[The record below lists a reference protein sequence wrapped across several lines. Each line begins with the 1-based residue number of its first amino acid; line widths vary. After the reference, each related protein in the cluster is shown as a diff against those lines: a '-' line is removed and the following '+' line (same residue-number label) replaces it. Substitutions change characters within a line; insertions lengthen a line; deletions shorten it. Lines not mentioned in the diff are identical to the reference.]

1 MIAWYKFDNEKNIGA
16 DSSGNGF
23 DAVPAGDNAPVIKEV
38 DGRNAVLISGD
49 GKAAASYL
57 KLPENILKSIS
68 DDDGLCISFWM
79 NLSKGVNV
87 WERLFDFGHS
97 TMGPYFFLT
106 RNLRASCFSGADLL
120 ADPGKGFAEH
130 TWMHVAV
137 VVHGTKNGTL
147 SSAGPQVYVDGELIA
162 DGLIS
167 QTSSGNYRRLREWF
181 AGLKEDGRYVNN
193 FIGRSQF
200 DADPDAN
207 VALSDFRIYDS
218 ALSEGEIVDI
228 VCESI
233 SKKDILEMVC
243 EKYLMAPDKIIT
255 EDIELPTSYMGG
267 KVNVVWK
274 SEDES
279 VLSSDG
285 KVGDFEKAKYIK
297 LSAIL
302 SFDDEKKTIEYYV
315 TVVPKTEVPY
325 ELTIHADSE
334 KVKISDTLY
343 GLFYEDINNAAD
355 GGIYAELVNNRSFE
369 AFTYNT
375 YDPSSGENGKSTGR
389 NHTPLAFWFGDT
401 DKVTPKCEGGLN
413 EHLGI
418 TKPDTSEYYITAK
431 SGAVLYNRGFCDTT
445 AALSMYLKKDEKY
458 DFSIWAK
465 STDNVAK
472 IKVSL
477 VDEDD
482 ALVSDEIV
490 LDGITDA
497 WNKFGESKKLVLTAK
512 KTGYAQLRLIF
523 EGEISIDMVSLM
535 PENVWGADEESTSA
549 TAHANYT
556 GNKNYRLRRDLVEAM
571 RDLHPKFLRF
581 PGGCISEG
589 SFIWENVYDWKDSVD
604 DIEYRKENFNVWGYM
619 MTMGLGYMEY
629 FQLAEDLGA
638 SPLPVMACG
647 VLCQARSDYAN
658 PAGGE
663 LQKKYIKNF
672 TDLIDF
678 AISTDCENNEWA
690 ALRKK
695 MGHEKPFDMHLLGV
709 GNENWG
715 EEFFASFEEF
725 KHAIDEHMEKN
736 YPGYDLTIISTVGAQ
751 ADDDAYKFGW
761 RYLSGNLKDKGAVI
775 AFTDGNESFDE
786 NVEWYK
792 YQKHYMETVA
802 DEHYYRS
809 NAYLYENADR
819 YDYYYRVYKA
829 DGTIDDDNSSKV
841 FVGEYASS
849 DKNTLAGAVAEA
861 AVMTGFENN
870 SDVVRLAATAPLFNK
885 VLYDGA
891 YRWTPDAIWFDNDSV
906 WRTPNYYVQQMFAKY
921 IGDRAVETSFKMY
934 DRAEKKQLIPHG
946 GVSVSVTEADVL
958 LQKIEII
965 SNADGS
971 VLFSQDFAKELNEK
985 ISLIPGSEN
994 YEKQPDGI
1002 LFKATDKAAN
1012 GIYIYDD
1019 SWTDYKVNVTAKRIS
1034 GNGGLFVGAG
1044 LTDISEKNK
1053 NVVEYAVS
1061 MHGYLTGVRVFKDGS
1076 EGYRMGDY
1084 SSSELAGNLR
1094 ECNFEPLEDGKQYVF
1109 TVNYGCGDARG
1120 LQMYYTD
1127 EAGNK
1132 SIVLG
1137 YKLNAYNRVAFNS
1150 VTRDEKNIYAKLV
1163 NKDNVAKKVSVKLDA
1178 YKKVASAEVVMLTA
1192 DKDLA
1197 GVANVNTKEK
1207 EYVVPVKYQTAV
1219 NNQTAEILLPA
1230 NSVAVVVF

>member
-1 MIAWYKFDNEKNIGA
+1 MIAWYKFDDEKNIGA

-23 DAVPAGDNAPVIKEV
+23 DAAPAGDNAPVIKDV
-38 DGRNAVLISGD
+38 DGRKAVVISGD
-49 GKAAASYL
+49 GKVANSYI
-57 KLPENILKSIS
+57 KLPENILKGVS

-79 NLSKGVNV
+79 NLSKGENV

-120 ADPGKGFAEH
+120 ADPGKGFEEH
-130 TWMHVAV
+130 TWIHVAV

-181 AGLKEDGRYVNN
+181 AGLKDDGKYVNN

-218 ALSEGEIVDI
+218 ALSEGDIVDI

-243 EKYLMAPDKIIT
+243 EKYLTAPDKIIT
-255 EDIELPTSYMGG
+255 EDIELPASYMGG

-274 SEDES
+274 SEDEA

-285 KVGDFEKAKYIK
+285 KVGDFEKAKYMK
-297 LSAIL
+297 LSATL
-302 SFDDEKKTIEYYV
+302 SFDDEKKTIEYMV

-325 ELTIHADSE
+325 ELTIHADRE

-418 TKPDTSEYYITAK
+418 AKPDTSEYYVTVK

-472 IKVSL
+472 IKIAL

-482 ALVSDEIV
+482 VLVSDEKE
-490 LDGITDA
+490 LAGISDT
-497 WNKFGESKKLVLTAK
+497 WKKFGEDEKIVLTAK
-512 KTGYAQLRLIF
+512 KTGYAQLRLAF

-535 PENVWGADEESTSA
+535 PENVWGAGEESTSA
-549 TAHANYT
+549 TAHANYI

-658 PAGGE
+658 PAGGS
-663 LQKKYIKNF
+663 LQEKYIRNF

-678 AISTDCENNEWA
+678 AISTDCKNNEWA

-725 KHAIDEHMEKN
+725 KRAIDEHMEKN

-775 AFTDGNESFDE
+775 AFTDGNESFDKE
-786 NVEWYK
+786 VEWYK

-819 YDYYYRVYKA
+819 YDYYYRAYNT
-829 DGTIDDDNSSKV
+829 DGTIDDSNSSKV

-885 VLYDGA
+885 VLSDGA

-906 WRTPNYYVQQMFAKY
+906 WYTPNYYVQQMFAKY
-921 IGDRAVETSFKMY
+921 IGDRAVDTSFKMY
-934 DRAEKKQLIPHG
+934 DKDEKKQLIPHG

-958 LQKIEII
+958 LQKIEIT

-971 VLFSQDFAKELNEK
+971 VLFSQDFANELNEK

-994 YEKQPDGI
+994 YEKQADGI

-1019 SWTDYKVNVTAKRIS
+1019 SWTDYKINVTAKRIS

-1094 ECNFEPLEDGKQYVF
+1094 ECNFEPLQDGKQYVF
-1109 TVNYGCGDARG
+1109 TVNYGCGDAKG
-1120 LQMYYTD
+1120 LKMYYTD

-1132 SIVLG
+1132 SIVLD
-1137 YKLNAYNRVAFNS
+1137 YKLNAYNRVVFNS

-1192 DKDLA
+1192 DKELA

-1219 NNQTAEILLPA
+1219 NNQIAEILLPA

>member
-1 MIAWYKFDNEKNIGA
+1 
-16 DSSGNGF
+16 
-23 DAVPAGDNAPVIKEV
+23 
-38 DGRNAVLISGD
+38 
-49 GKAAASYL
+49 
-57 KLPENILKSIS
+57 
-68 DDDGLCISFWM
+68 
-79 NLSKGVNV
+79 
-87 WERLFDFGHS
+87 
-97 TMGPYFFLT
+97 
-106 RNLRASCFSGADLL
+106 
-120 ADPGKGFAEH
+120 
-130 TWMHVAV
+130 
-137 VVHGTKNGTL
+137 
-147 SSAGPQVYVDGELIA
+147 
-162 DGLIS
+162 
-167 QTSSGNYRRLREWF
+167 
-181 AGLKEDGRYVNN
+181 
-193 FIGRSQF
+193 
-200 DADPDAN
+200 
-207 VALSDFRIYDS
+207 
-218 ALSEGEIVDI
+218 
-228 VCESI
+228 
-233 SKKDILEMVC
+233 
-243 EKYLMAPDKIIT
+243 
-255 EDIELPTSYMGG
+255 
-267 KVNVVWK
+267 
-274 SEDES
+274 
-279 VLSSDG
+279 
-285 KVGDFEKAKYIK
+285 
-297 LSAIL
+297 
-302 SFDDEKKTIEYYV
+302 
-315 TVVPKTEVPY
+315 
-325 ELTIHADSE
+325 
-334 KVKISDTLY
+334 
-343 GLFYEDINNAAD
+343 
-355 GGIYAELVNNRSFE
+355 
-369 AFTYNT
+369 
-375 YDPSSGENGKSTGR
+375 
-389 NHTPLAFWFGDT
+389 
-401 DKVTPKCEGGLN
+401 
-413 EHLGI
+413 
-418 TKPDTSEYYITAK
+418 
-431 SGAVLYNRGFCDTT
+431 
-445 AALSMYLKKDEKY
+445 MYLKKDEKY

-477 VDEDD
+477 VDEDY

-715 EEFFASFEEF
+715 EGFFASFEEF

-819 YDYYYRVYKA
+819 YDYYYRAYKA

-906 WRTPNYYVQQMFAKY
+906 WRTPNYYVQQMFAEY
-921 IGDRAVETSFKMY
+921 IGDHAIDTSFKMY

-1109 TVNYGCGDARG
+1109 TVNYGCGDASG
-1120 LQMYYTD
+1120 LQMY
-1127 EAGNK
+1127 
-1132 SIVLG
+1132 
-1137 YKLNAYNRVAFNS
+1137 
-1150 VTRDEKNIYAKLV
+1150 
-1163 NKDNVAKKVSVKLDA
+1163 
-1178 YKKVASAEVVMLTA
+1178 
-1192 DKDLA
+1192 
-1197 GVANVNTKEK
+1197 
-1207 EYVVPVKYQTAV
+1207 
-1219 NNQTAEILLPA
+1219 
-1230 NSVAVVVF
+1230 

>member
-1 MIAWYKFDNEKNIGA
+1 
-16 DSSGNGF
+16 
-23 DAVPAGDNAPVIKEV
+23 
-38 DGRNAVLISGD
+38 
-49 GKAAASYL
+49 
-57 KLPENILKSIS
+57 
-68 DDDGLCISFWM
+68 
-79 NLSKGVNV
+79 
-87 WERLFDFGHS
+87 
-97 TMGPYFFLT
+97 
-106 RNLRASCFSGADLL
+106 
-120 ADPGKGFAEH
+120 
-130 TWMHVAV
+130 
-137 VVHGTKNGTL
+137 
-147 SSAGPQVYVDGELIA
+147 
-162 DGLIS
+162 
-167 QTSSGNYRRLREWF
+167 
-181 AGLKEDGRYVNN
+181 
-193 FIGRSQF
+193 
-200 DADPDAN
+200 
-207 VALSDFRIYDS
+207 
-218 ALSEGEIVDI
+218 
-228 VCESI
+228 
-233 SKKDILEMVC
+233 
-243 EKYLMAPDKIIT
+243 
-255 EDIELPTSYMGG
+255 
-267 KVNVVWK
+267 
-274 SEDES
+274 
-279 VLSSDG
+279 
-285 KVGDFEKAKYIK
+285 
-297 LSAIL
+297 
-302 SFDDEKKTIEYYV
+302 
-315 TVVPKTEVPY
+315 
-325 ELTIHADSE
+325 
-334 KVKISDTLY
+334 
-343 GLFYEDINNAAD
+343 
-355 GGIYAELVNNRSFE
+355 
-369 AFTYNT
+369 
-375 YDPSSGENGKSTGR
+375 
-389 NHTPLAFWFGDT
+389 
-401 DKVTPKCEGGLN
+401 
-413 EHLGI
+413 
-418 TKPDTSEYYITAK
+418 
-431 SGAVLYNRGFCDTT
+431 
-445 AALSMYLKKDEKY
+445 
-458 DFSIWAK
+458 
-465 STDNVAK
+465 
-472 IKVSL
+472 
-477 VDEDD
+477 
-482 ALVSDEIV
+482 
-490 LDGITDA
+490 
-497 WNKFGESKKLVLTAK
+497 
-512 KTGYAQLRLIF
+512 
-523 EGEISIDMVSLM
+523 
-535 PENVWGADEESTSA
+535 
-549 TAHANYT
+549 
-556 GNKNYRLRRDLVEAM
+556 M

-658 PAGGE
+658 PAGGS
-663 LQKKYIKNF
+663 LQEKYIKNF

-678 AISTDCENNEWA
+678 AISTDCKNNEWA

-775 AFTDGNESFDE
+775 AFTDGNESFDKE
-786 NVEWYK
+786 VEWYK

-819 YDYYYRVYKA
+819 YDYYYRAYNT
-829 DGTIDDDNSSKV
+829 DGTIDDNNSSKV

-885 VLYDGA
+885 VLSDGA

-906 WRTPNYYVQQMFAKY
+906 WYTPNYYVQQMFAKY
-921 IGDRAVETSFKMY
+921 IGDRAVDTSFKMY
-934 DRAEKKQLIPHG
+934 DKDEKKQLIPHG

-958 LQKIEII
+958 LQKIEIT

-971 VLFSQDFAKELNEK
+971 VLFSQDFANELNEK

-994 YEKQPDGI
+994 YEKQADGI

-1019 SWTDYKVNVTAKRIS
+1019 SWTDYKINVTAKRIS

-1094 ECNFEPLEDGKQYVF
+1094 ECNFEPLQDGKQYVF
-1109 TVNYGCGDARG
+1109 TVNYGCGDAKG
-1120 LQMYYTD
+1120 LKMYYTD

-1132 SIVLG
+1132 SIVLD
-1137 YKLNAYNRVAFNS
+1137 YKLNAYNRVVFNS

-1192 DKDLA
+1192 DKELA

-1219 NNQTAEILLPA
+1219 NNQTAEILLHA

>member
-1 MIAWYKFDNEKNIGA
+1 
-16 DSSGNGF
+16 
-23 DAVPAGDNAPVIKEV
+23 
-38 DGRNAVLISGD
+38 
-49 GKAAASYL
+49 
-57 KLPENILKSIS
+57 
-68 DDDGLCISFWM
+68 
-79 NLSKGVNV
+79 
-87 WERLFDFGHS
+87 
-97 TMGPYFFLT
+97 
-106 RNLRASCFSGADLL
+106 
-120 ADPGKGFAEH
+120 
-130 TWMHVAV
+130 
-137 VVHGTKNGTL
+137 
-147 SSAGPQVYVDGELIA
+147 
-162 DGLIS
+162 
-167 QTSSGNYRRLREWF
+167 
-181 AGLKEDGRYVNN
+181 
-193 FIGRSQF
+193 
-200 DADPDAN
+200 
-207 VALSDFRIYDS
+207 
-218 ALSEGEIVDI
+218 
-228 VCESI
+228 
-233 SKKDILEMVC
+233 
-243 EKYLMAPDKIIT
+243 
-255 EDIELPTSYMGG
+255 
-267 KVNVVWK
+267 
-274 SEDES
+274 
-279 VLSSDG
+279 
-285 KVGDFEKAKYIK
+285 
-297 LSAIL
+297 
-302 SFDDEKKTIEYYV
+302 
-315 TVVPKTEVPY
+315 
-325 ELTIHADSE
+325 
-334 KVKISDTLY
+334 
-343 GLFYEDINNAAD
+343 
-355 GGIYAELVNNRSFE
+355 
-369 AFTYNT
+369 
-375 YDPSSGENGKSTGR
+375 
-389 NHTPLAFWFGDT
+389 
-401 DKVTPKCEGGLN
+401 
-413 EHLGI
+413 
-418 TKPDTSEYYITAK
+418 
-431 SGAVLYNRGFCDTT
+431 
-445 AALSMYLKKDEKY
+445 
-458 DFSIWAK
+458 
-465 STDNVAK
+465 
-472 IKVSL
+472 
-477 VDEDD
+477 
-482 ALVSDEIV
+482 
-490 LDGITDA
+490 
-497 WNKFGESKKLVLTAK
+497 
-512 KTGYAQLRLIF
+512 
-523 EGEISIDMVSLM
+523 
-535 PENVWGADEESTSA
+535 
-549 TAHANYT
+549 
-556 GNKNYRLRRDLVEAM
+556 
-571 RDLHPKFLRF
+571 
-581 PGGCISEG
+581 
-589 SFIWENVYDWKDSVD
+589 
-604 DIEYRKENFNVWGYM
+604 
-619 MTMGLGYMEY
+619 
-629 FQLAEDLGA
+629 
-638 SPLPVMACG
+638 
-647 VLCQARSDYAN
+647 
-658 PAGGE
+658 
-663 LQKKYIKNF
+663 
-672 TDLIDF
+672 
-678 AISTDCENNEWA
+678 
-690 ALRKK
+690 

-775 AFTDGNESFDE
+775 AFTDGNESFDKE
-786 NVEWYK
+786 VEWYK

-819 YDYYYRVYKA
+819 YDYYYRAYNT
-829 DGTIDDDNSSKV
+829 DGTIDDNNSSKV

-885 VLYDGA
+885 VLSDGA

-906 WRTPNYYVQQMFAKY
+906 WYTPNYYVQQMFAKY
-921 IGDRAVETSFKMY
+921 IGDRAVDTSFKMY
-934 DRAEKKQLIPHG
+934 DKDEKKQLIPHG

-958 LQKIEII
+958 LQKIEIT

-971 VLFSQDFAKELNEK
+971 VLFSQDFANELNEK

-994 YEKQPDGI
+994 YEKQADGI

-1019 SWTDYKVNVTAKRIS
+1019 SWTDYKINVTAKRIS

-1132 SIVLG
+1132 SIVLD
-1137 YKLNAYNRVAFNS
+1137 YKLNAYNRVVFNS

-1207 EYVVPVKYQTAV
+1207 EYVVPVKYQIAV